1 MHRIPARCGL
11 VGTMEFMS
19 PEVVAREEAQAA
31 SDMWSVGV
39 LVFMMVGF
47 IITRILNRP
56 FCNWRHIEFHQA
68 KTKFKLSVNT
78 V

>member
-1 MHRIPARCGL
+1 MHRKASNGAINPARCGL

-47 IITRILNRP
+47 IITIL
-56 FCNWRHIEFHQA
+56 
-68 KTKFKLSVNT
+68 
-78 V
+78 